1 MSGVDGPPGAD
12 QGLPDDP
19 PAFSPSE
26 TFASERIY
34 ASPWVGLRRDTLV
47 LPDGSL
53 QEHHVVEIPDAAVVV
68 PVLQDQRI
76 LLIGQ
81 YRYVHHRT
89 HWELPA
95 GRIAP
100 GERPRDAAVRELL
113 EETGYRAES
122 LVPLPGFYP
131 TNGISAH
138 FAHAFVACGCQRAGV
153 QQLEPSERILLRAFE
168 RREVEALLD
177 AGRILDAF
185 AALPLL
191 YYLRTRH

>member
-1 MSGVDGPPGAD
+1 MSGVAGPPGLG

-19 PAFSPSE
+19 PAFAPCE

-47 LPDGSL
+47 LPDGSH

-68 PVLQDQRI
+68 PVLEDGRI

-100 GERPRDAAVRELL
+100 GEMPHQGAARELL
-113 EETGYRAES
+113 EETGYRAER

-138 FAHAFVACGCQRAGV
+138 FAHAFVAHGCRRAGP
-153 QQLEPSERILLRAFE
+153 QQLEASERIVVRAFQL
-168 RREVEALLD
+168 REIESLLD

-191 YYLRTRH
+191 YYLRARS